1 MKILTQT
8 FLNEINNLTE
18 RNCHTEALLKVAEF
32 FNEPLF
38 AEIFKT
44 ILKTQMKAR
53 HLPYEYFAIRRVT
66 MEQLFSSIKEKY
78 GEETYKKIYAV
89 L

>member
-1 MKILTQT
+1 MKLTQT
-8 FLNEINNLTE
+8 FLDEINDLTQ

-32 FNEPLF
+32 FKEPLF

-44 ILKTQMKAR
+44 ILKTQMKEG
-53 HLPYEYFAIRRVT
+53 HLPYEYIAIRYVT
-66 MEQLFSSIKEKY
+66 MNQLFSSIKKKY
-78 GEETYKKIYAV
+78 GEKTFKKICDV

>member
-1 MKILTQT
+1 MKILTQN

-18 RNCHTEALLKVAEF
+18 RNCHTEALLKVAKF
-32 FNEPLF
+32 FKEPLF

-44 ILKTQMKAR
+44 ILKIQMKEG
-53 HLPYEYFAIRRVT
+53 HLPYEYVAIRYVT
-66 MEQLFSSIKEKY
+66 MKQLFSSIKEKY
-78 GEETYKKIYAV
+78 GEKTYKKICAV

>member
-1 MKILTQT
+1 MKLTQT
-8 FLNEINNLTE
+8 FLDEINDLTQ

-38 AEIFKT
+38 ATIFKT
-44 ILKTQMKAR
+44 ILKTQMKEG

-66 MEQLFSSIKEKY
+66 MEQLFSSIKKKY

>member
-1 MKILTQT
+1 MKKLTQT
-8 FLNEINNLTE
+8 FLNEVNNLTE

-44 ILKTQMKAR
+44 ILKVQMKAR

-78 GEETYKKIYAV
+78 GEEIYKKIYAV

>member
-1 MKILTQT
+1 MKKLTQT
-8 FLNEINNLTE
+8 FLNEINSLTE

-44 ILKTQMKAR
+44 ILKVQMKAR

-78 GEETYKKIYAV
+78 GEEIYKKIY
-89 L
+89 

>member
-1 MKILTQT
+1 MKLTQT
-8 FLNEINNLTE
+8 FLDEINNLTE

-32 FNEPLF
+32 FNEPF

-44 ILKTQMKAR
+44 ILKIQMKEG
-53 HLPYEYFAIRRVT
+53 HLPYEYVAIRYVT
-66 MEQLFSSIKEKY
+66 MNQLLSSIKEKY
-78 GEETYKKIYAV
+78 GEKTYKKICAV

>member
-1 MKILTQT
+1 MKLTQA
-8 FLNEINNLTE
+8 FLDEINDLTQ

-38 AEIFKT
+38 AEIFRT
-44 ILKTQMKAR
+44 ILKTQMEAN
-53 HLPYEYFAIRRVT
+53 HLPYEYFAIRLVT
-66 MEQLFSSIKEKY
+66 TNKLFSSIKKKY
-78 GEETYKKIYAV
+78 GEKTFKKICDV